1 MTSESTKEA
10 LEARLVKG
18 YQVASGQSKNSP
30 YPAGSI
36 KMQAPIFAEL
46 GVDLS
51 NFYLATLNLDISPSI
66 FKMNKPKYELKQ
78 VNWTELS
85 QPEDFSLSP
94 CLITHQGEQYQ
105 GLIYYPH
112 PDTKP
117 QHFHSNSL
125 IEVIA
130 EFIPDIQYGDSVSL
144 NYHPEEIEIN

>member
-18 YQVASGQSKNSP
+18 YQVASGQSKDSP

-51 NFYLATLNLDISPSI
+51 DFYLATLNLDIGPSV
-66 FKMNKPKYELKQ
+66 FAMKRPKYELKQ
-78 VNWTELS
+78 VNWTELC

-94 CLITHQGEQYQ
+94 CQITYQGKKYR

-112 PDTKP
+112 PETKP
-117 QHFHSNSL
+117 QHFHSNSVV
-125 IEVIA
+125 EVIA
-130 EFIPDIQYGDSVSL
+130 EFIPDIKYGDSVILS
-144 NYHPEEIEIN
+144 YTPQEIAID

>member
-1 MTSESTKEA
+1 MTFKSTKEA

-18 YQVASGQSKNSP
+18 YQIASGQSKDSP
-30 YPAGSI
+30 YPEGSI
-36 KMQAPIFAEL
+36 KMQVPIFTKL

-51 NFYLATLNLDISPSI
+51 DFYLATLNLDIGPSV
-66 FKMNKPKYELKQ
+66 FKMKRPKYELKQ
-78 VNWTELS
+78 VNWTELCQS
-85 QPEDFSLSP
+85 EDFSLSP
-94 CLITHQGEQYQ
+94 CQITYQGKKYE

-117 QHFHSNSL
+117 QHFHSNSV

-130 EFIPDIQYGDSVSL
+130 EFIPDIQYGDTVSL